1 MSSKRLPRRRVAITG
16 LGAVSPLGTGVA
28 KNWENLL
35 AGRSGVAPITRFPCD
50 DYPAR
55 IAGQV
60 SDFFPENYMEKKD
73 IKKMDPFIQFAL
85 AAAAMAMEDSGLT
98 IDEQGAHRVGCIV
111 GVGIGGLQAIEE
123 YHSNFI
129 ESRLKRISPFFIT
142 KLIANLAPGQISMR
156 FGAKGINYAPTSAC
170 TSGAHG
176 VGEAYRLIRDGY
188 LDAAIAGGAEAAI
201 TPLGVGGF
209 IAMRALSTRN
219 DAPERASRPFDRLRD
234 GFVMGEG
241 SGVVV
246 LEEYEAARARGA
258 RIHAELIGYGAN
270 ADAYHMTQPAP
281 DGRGAAECM
290 RLALAD
296 AAIAPEEVGYIN
308 AHGTSTELNDANET
322 LAIKQVFG
330 EHAWSLPVS
339 STKSM
344 TGHLL
349 GAAGGLEAV
358 YTALALREQILPPT
372 INHEEKDPECDLD
385 YVPNVA
391 RPARF
396 AIALSNSFGFGGTNA
411 CLALRRV
418 EG

>member
-1 MSSKRLPRRRVAITG
+1 VAITG

-60 SDFFPENYMEKKD
+60 SDFVPENYMEKKD
-73 IKKMDPFIQFAL
+73 IKKMDPFIHFAL

-98 IDEQGAHRVGCIV
+98 IDEQAAHRVGCIV

-142 KLIANLAPGQISMR
+142 KLISNLAPGQISMR

-170 TSGAHG
+170 ASGAHG

-209 IAMRALSTRN
+209 VAMRALSTRN

-241 SGVVV
+241 SGIVV

-290 RLALAD
+290 RLALED
-296 AAIAPEEVGYIN
+296 AAIAPEAVGYIN

-330 EHAWSLPVS
+330 EHAWSLAVS

-358 YTALALREQILPPT
+358 YSALALREQILPPT

-391 RPARF
+391 RPACF
-396 AIALSNSFGFGGTNA
+396 EIALSNSFGFGGTNA

-418 EG
+418 DG